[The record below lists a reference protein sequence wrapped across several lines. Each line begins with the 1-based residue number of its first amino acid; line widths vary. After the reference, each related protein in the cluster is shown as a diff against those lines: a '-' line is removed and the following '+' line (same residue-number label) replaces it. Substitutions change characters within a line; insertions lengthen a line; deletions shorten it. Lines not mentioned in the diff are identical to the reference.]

1 MTLHTWLL
9 LAGAV
14 LAVTGCASP
23 GDDGQRQILDVPL
36 QATRYNAGEIAR
48 ATLVGQGE
56 RTGITFFV
64 GGVPSGTARPV
75 HLYSFIYP
83 GRCTQLGSQPAWEMN
98 EIVLATRIGVAQ
110 AGWRL
115 NKWVEVPL
123 AQLRGGRYSLLV
135 RASPIDGGR
144 DLFCGEID

>member
-9 LAGAV
+9 LAGAT
-14 LAVTGCASP
+14 LAVTGCASR
-23 GDDGQRQILDVPL
+23 GDEERQILDVPL
-36 QATRYNAGEIAR
+36 QATRYNTGEIAR
-48 ATLVGQGE
+48 ATLVGQSG
-56 RTGITFFV
+56 RTGITFFI

-83 GRCTQLGSQPAWEMN
+83 GRCAQLGSQPAWEMN
-98 EIVLATRIGVAQ
+98 QIVLASRIGVAQ

-123 AQLRGGRYSLLV
+123 EQLRGGRYSLLV